1 MSFEVTHFTNM
12 NPTTPTSSKA
22 SHFLLVSPPWEGGDF
37 FAEGMVAFYTAAL
50 VGYIVYGNNAD
61 PFWYKLAYVAN
72 VAGAVM
78 ALVAALPGF
87 IDWLNIPS
95 GSQPKRTGVSHMIC
109 NVLALGLFATN
120 AWMQCKQWAEAQPT
134 LGLSIPLTGV
144 GFALTMVAGF
154 LGWTLVQK
162 HHVGIDIPG
171 KTE

>member
-1 MSFEVTHFTNM
+1 MY
-12 NPTTPTSSKA
+12 SKVKIA
-22 SHFLLVSPPWEGGDF
+22 GHPVHPMLVGFP
-37 FAEGMVAFYTAAL
+37 VAFYTAAL
-50 VGYIVYGNNAD
+50 VGYIVYANNAD

-120 AWMQCKQWAEAQPT
+120 AWMQCKQWTEAQPT

-144 GFALTMVAGF
+144 GFALT
-154 LGWTLVQK
+154 LVSRF
-162 HHVGIDIPG
+162 PG
-171 KTE
+171 LDPGSETPCRR